1 MARSSFIVHK
11 YKFES
16 TGVFMRVKEMVDFAA
31 EYFNLL
37 NMKIK
42 APIYGL
48 RCNTRDS
55 YTHS

>member
-37 NMKIK
+37 
-42 APIYGL
+42 
-48 RCNTRDS
+48 TRRAGAGKRS
-55 YTHS
+55 LLIVN